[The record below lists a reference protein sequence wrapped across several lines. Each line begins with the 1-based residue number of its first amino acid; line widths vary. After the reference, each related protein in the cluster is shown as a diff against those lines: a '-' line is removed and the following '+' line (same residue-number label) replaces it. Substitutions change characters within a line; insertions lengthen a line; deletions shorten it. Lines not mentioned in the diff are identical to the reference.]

1 MEYHPTIISLSV
13 ERTMATD
20 GQSKESIRIGIDV
33 GGTFTD
39 VLLIDSTGKRWHVK
53 IRSTPEDS
61 SKGVLD
67 GLMKILDLAKIKPKA
82 VQYLLHGT
90 TVATNAVLQR
100 KGAKISLI
108 VTKGFEDILEIGRQQ
123 RPTLY
128 DLFVERI
135 PPLVPRDRIF
145 GIEERIQADGAVH
158 TTLSEKETKRTLKTA
173 IQDAEVVAI
182 CLLFAYQNPIHEQ
195 QLLSKLQDINPELLV
210 SVSSVVLPEY
220 REYERMSTTVLNAYV
235 TPVLTRYLR
244 RLDEALTDVGVTA
257 PLLVMQSHGGVMQSR
272 LAGAQAARLLFSGL
286 AGGTL
291 GGQYTGQVMDQ
302 NNIITFDMGGTSTDV
317 ALITNGR
324 IRETAEG
331 YIGGLPCRVPMTD
344 VETVGA
350 GGGSIAWIDEG
361 GILRVGPHS
370 AGADPGPAAYGT
382 GGQNPTVTDAN
393 LLLGRLNPDYFLGG
407 ELLLHSELAKQSI
420 QELADKLSLSQEKCA
435 YGIVRVVNANMERA
449 IRVVSI
455 QRGFDPRDF
464 ALVAFGGAGPMHAWA
479 LAKNLGVPRVLVP
492 RAPGLH
498 SALGL
503 LATNLRCDQSHTVL
517 ESTTS
522 PDFQR
527 IQKIYQQLETQLR
540 DLLREQGV
548 PLKSI
553 SIQRFTDLRY
563 EGQAYEITLQ
573 VPSGRVSKAGMQEL
587 VKAFHSHH
595 EQQYGFSA
603 PKAPVTIVNLRV
615 IAFSQM
621 PPLKPA
627 DIIPQEESPP
637 APRMTRHVYFEEV
650 EGVLDTPI
658 FERTSLGQGAVIVGP
673 AIIEQLDSTTVV
685 HPESRAV
692 VSTGGNLVLEGMS

>member
-1 MEYHPTIISLSV
+1 MPPQ
-13 ERTMATD
+13 D
-20 GQSKESIRIGIDV
+20 QSKESVRIGIDV

-53 IRSTPEDS
+53 VRSTPEDS
-61 SKGVLD
+61 SKGVLN
-67 GLMKILDLAKIKPKA
+67 GLRKILNLAKIKPDA
-82 VQYLLHGT
+82 VRYLLHGT

-135 PPLVPRDRIF
+135 PPLVPRNRVF
-145 GIEERIQADGAVH
+145 GVEERIQANGAVH
-158 TTLSEKETKRTLKTA
+158 TPLAEKELKKTLKSA
-173 IQDAEVVAI
+173 VQNVDGVAV

-195 QLLSKLQDINPELLV
+195 QLLSQMKDINSDLPV
-210 SVSSVVLPEY
+210 SISSEVLPEY

-235 TPVLTRYLR
+235 TPVLTRYLQ
-244 RLDEALTDVGVTA
+244 RLDEALTDVGIDT
-257 PLLVMQSHGGVMQSR
+257 PLLMMQSHGGVLQSR
-272 LAGAQAARLLFSGL
+272 LAGNQAARLLFSGL
-286 AGGTL
+286 AGGIL
-291 GGQYTGQVMDQ
+291 GGRYTGQVMNQD
-302 NNIITFDMGGTSTDV
+302 NIITFDMGGTSTDV
-317 ALITNGR
+317 ALISNGK

-331 YIGGLPCRVPMTD
+331 QIGGLPCRVPMTD

-382 GGQNPTVTDAN
+382 GGQKPTVTDAN

-420 QELADKLSLSQEKCA
+420 HGLADELSLSLEKCA
-435 YGIVRVVNANMERA
+435 FGIVRVVNANMERA

-503 LATNLRCDQSHTVL
+503 LATNLRCDQSQTVL
-517 ESTTS
+517 ESTAS
-522 PDFQR
+522 PDFR
-527 IQKIYQQLETQLR
+527 HIQKIYQELEAQLR

-548 PLKSI
+548 PQKFI
-553 SIQRFTDLRY
+553 SIHRFTDLRY

-573 VPSGRVSKAGMQEL
+573 VPKGRLSKTWMQEL
-587 VKAFHSHH
+587 VRAFHSRH
-595 EQQYGFSA
+595 EQQYGFA
-603 PKAPVTIVNLRV
+603 ATEAPVTIVNLRV
-615 IAFSQM
+615 VAFGPM
-621 PPLKPA
+621 PSLKPA
-627 DIIPQEESPP
+627 DIETRKKSSPTSSMNRP
-637 APRMTRHVYFEEV
+637 VFFEEV
-650 EGVLDTPI
+650 EGVIDTPI
-658 FERTSLGQGAVIVGP
+658 FERTMLEQGAVIVGP

-685 HPESRAV
+685 HPKTRAV
-692 VSTGGNLVLEGMS
+692 VSRGGNLVLEAIS

>member
-1 MEYHPTIISLSV
+1 LSV
-13 ERTMATD
+13 EKTMTPQ
-20 GQSKESIRIGIDV
+20 GRRKESIRIGIDV

-39 VLLIDSTGKRWHVK
+39 VLLVDSTGKRWHVK
-53 IRSTPEDS
+53 VRSTPEDS
-61 SKGVLD
+61 SKGVLN
-67 GLMKILDLAKIKPKA
+67 GLMKILNLAKIKPNA
-82 VQYLLHGT
+82 VRYLLHGT

-100 KGAKISLI
+100 KGAKISLV

-145 GIEERIQADGAVH
+145 GIEERIQADGTVH
-158 TTLSEKETKRTLKTA
+158 TPLAEKELKKTLKSA
-173 IQDAEVVAI
+173 VLNVEGVAV

-195 QLLSKLQDINPELLV
+195 QLLSKLQNINSDLPI
-210 SVSSVVLPEY
+210 SISSEVLPEY
-220 REYERMSTTVLNAYV
+220 REYERMSTTVLNTYV

-244 RLDEALTDVGVTA
+244 RLDKALSDVGINT
-257 PLLVMQSHGGVMQSR
+257 PLLVMQSHGGVLQSR
-272 LAGAQAARLLFSGL
+272 LAGTQAARLLFSGL

-291 GGQYTGQVMDQ
+291 GGRYTGQVMNQ
-302 NNIITFDMGGTSTDV
+302 KNIITFDMGGTSTDV
-317 ALITNGR
+317 ALISNGR

-331 YIGGLPCRVPMTD
+331 QIGGLPCRVPMTD

-350 GGGSIAWIDEG
+350 GGGSIGWIDKG

-382 GGQNPTVTDAN
+382 GGQEPTVTDAN

-407 ELLLHSELAKQSI
+407 ELLLHSELAKQAL
-420 QELADKLSLSQEKCA
+420 QGLADELSLSLEKCA
-435 YGIVRVVNANMERA
+435 FGIVRVVNANMERA

-479 LAKNLGVPRVLVP
+479 LANKLGVPRVLVP

-503 LATNLRCDQSHTVL
+503 LATNLRCDQSQTVL
-517 ESTTS
+517 ESATS
-522 PDFQR
+522 PDFKR
-527 IQKIYQQLETQLR
+527 IQKVYQQLETHLR

-548 PLKSI
+548 PQKSI
-553 SIQRFTDLRY
+553 STQRFADLRY

-573 VPSGRVSKAGMQEL
+573 VPRGRVSKAWIQEI

-595 EQQYGFSA
+595 EQQYGFA
-603 PKAPVTIVNLRV
+603 ATEAPVTIVNLRV
-615 IAFSQM
+615 IAFGPM
-621 PPLKPA
+621 PSLKPA
-627 DIIPQEESPP
+627 DIEPQKESSPTP
-637 APRMTRHVYFEEV
+637 HITRPVFFEEV
-650 EGVLDTPI
+650 EGVIDTPI
-658 FERTSLGQGAVIVGP
+658 FERTTLGQGAVIVGP
-673 AIIEQLDSTTVV
+673 AVIEQLDSTTVV
-685 HPESRAV
+685 HPKTRAV
-692 VSTGGNLVLEGMS
+692 VSAGGNLVLEAIS

>member
-1 MEYHPTIISLSV
+1 MSV
-13 ERTMATD
+13 EKSMTPQD
-20 GQSKESIRIGIDV
+20 PGEESVRIGIDV

-53 IRSTPEDS
+53 VRSTPEDS
-61 SKGVLD
+61 SKGVLT
-67 GLMKILDLAKIKPKA
+67 GLLKVLDLAKVESRA

-135 PPLVPRDRIF
+135 PPLVPRNRIF
-145 GIEERIQADGAVH
+145 GVEERIQVDGSVH
-158 TTLSEKETKRTLKTA
+158 LPLNEKEIMKVVKKAVRSV
-173 IQDAEVVAI
+173 DAVGV
-182 CLLFAYQNPIHEQ
+182 CLLFAYQNPLHEQ
-195 QLLSKLQDINPELLV
+195 RLFAQLQEFDSELPV
-210 SVSSVVLPEY
+210 SISSVVLPEY

-235 TPVLTRYLR
+235 TPVLTQYLQ
-244 RLDEALTDVGVTA
+244 RLDEALTDVGITT
-257 PLLVMQSHGGVMQSR
+257 PLLVMQSHGGVLQSR
-272 LAGAQAARLLFSGL
+272 LASKQAARLLFSGL
-286 AGGTL
+286 AGGIL
-291 GGQYTGQVMDQ
+291 GGQYTGQVMEQD
-302 NNIITFDMGGTSTDV
+302 NIITFDMGGTSTDV

-331 YIGGLPCRVPMTD
+331 HIGGFPCRVPMTD

-350 GGGSIAWIDEG
+350 GGGSIAWTDEG
-361 GILRVGPHS
+361 GILRVGPQS

-382 GGQNPTVTDAN
+382 GGRDPTVTDAN

-407 ELLLHSELAKQSI
+407 ELLLHSELAQKSI
-420 QELADKLSLSQEKCA
+420 QGLADQLSLSSEKCA
-435 YGIVRVVNANMERA
+435 FGIVRIVNANMERA

-492 RAPGLH
+492 TAPGLH

-503 LATNLRCDQSHTVL
+503 LATNLRCDQSQTVL

-522 PDFQR
+522 PNLRR
-527 IQKIYQQLETQLR
+527 IQKIYNQLEAQLR
-540 DLLREQGV
+540 ALHRDQGV
-548 PLKSI
+548 PAKSI
-553 SIQRFTDLRY
+553 SIQRFADLRY

-573 VPSGRVSKAGMQEL
+573 TQTGQVSKAWLQEL
-587 VKAFHSHH
+587 VKSFHSRH
-595 EQQYGFSA
+595 EQQYGFA
-603 PKAPVTIVNLRV
+603 ATTAPVTIVNLRV
-615 IAFSQM
+615 IAFGPM
-621 PPLKPA
+621 PSLKPT
-627 DIIPQEESPP
+627 DIVTQDEVSPTP
-637 APRMTRHVYFEEV
+637 HMTRPVYFDEV
-650 EGVLDTPI
+650 QGFIDTPI
-658 FERTSLGQGAVIVGP
+658 FERTPLEQGAVIFGP

-685 HPESRAV
+685 HPETRAV
-692 VSTGGNLVLEGMS
+692 VGTGGNLVLEAMS